1 MALPEERFPFSG
13 GHTDQA
19 FFADTADRPLT
30 TRGVVES
37 DLPELLRVDRE
48 VFPDDPYPYFVL
60 RQHFDVH
67 GDRILV
73 VDDGECLHGYVLFVN
88 TSDGYV
94 SWVLSLAVSPDQ
106 RGRGLGKR
114 LMLEV
119 LRQLRRERVR
129 EVRLTVEPTN
139 AAAIMLYRSLGFS
152 AEGGVR
158 RDYLG
163 PGEDRIVM
171 TLRLDLG

>member
-1 MALPEERFPFSG
+1 MAALPEERFPSLG
-13 GHTDQA
+13 GRADQA
-19 FFADTADRPLT
+19 FFAEHADRPLT
-30 TRGVVES
+30 MRGVTEA

-60 RQHFDVH
+60 RQHVDVH

-73 VDDGECLHGYVLFVN
+73 LDDGESLHGYVLFVS

-94 SWVLSLAVSPDQ
+94 SWVLSLAVMPGRQ
-106 RGRGLGKR
+106 GRGLGRR

-119 LRQLRRERVR
+119 LRQLRRESVH

-139 AAAIMLYRSLGFS
+139 AAAIMLYRSLGFTTD
-152 AEGGVR
+152 GTVR
-158 RDYLG
+158 KDYLG
-163 PGEDRIVM
+163 PGEDRLIM
-171 TLRLDLG
+171 TLGLR